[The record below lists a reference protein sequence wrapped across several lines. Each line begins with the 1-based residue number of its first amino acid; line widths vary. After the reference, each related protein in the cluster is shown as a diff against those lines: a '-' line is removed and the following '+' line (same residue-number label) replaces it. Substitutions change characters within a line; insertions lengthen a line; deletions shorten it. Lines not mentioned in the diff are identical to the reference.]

1 MQKPEFCRELPMRTM
16 SLQHITDYATYELKA
31 TAFDPRDAG
40 QMNFYLSAVDDH
52 LRHPDDQPSI
62 GILICRTK
70 NKVKVEYALRNCNSP
85 ISVSSYETKIYKT
98 LPKKL
103 KSSLPTVQEIEAEL
117 SIVKPPKQKK
127 KMT

>member
-1 MQKPEFCRELPMRTM
+1 
-16 SLQHITDYATYELKA
+16 
-31 TAFDPRDAG
+31 
-40 QMNFYLSAVDDH
+40 MNFYLSAVDDH
-52 LRHPDDQPSI
+52 LRHRDDQPSI

-103 KSSLPTVQEIEAEL
+103 KSSLPTVQEIEEEL
-117 SIVKPPKQKK
+117 SIVNTPKK
-127 KMT
+127 KKKAKIA